1 MPRRPPIEQAKRD
14 NMIHVPGSYEAALR
28 GSCRREVM
36 NLNPTAWLEASGDA
50 ASFAAYERDTEVLA
64 DLLCDERAGEPVIAW
79 WYWLPRPPPPLQG
92 VGRAADAP
100 RQFRVIPG
108 DLVEPLTGKREAS
121 QAETTRRA
129 AAFTCTCVG

>member
-1 MPRRPPIEQAKRD
+1 MPRRPPIDKVKRD

-28 GSCRREVM
+28 ESCRREM
-36 NLNPTAWLEASGDA
+36 MNPTAWLEASGDA
-50 ASFAAYERDTEVLA
+50 ASFAAYERDTAVLA

-79 WYWLPRPPPPLQG
+79 WYWLPTPLPPQLRT

-108 DLVEPLTGKREAS
+108 DLVEPM
-121 QAETTRRA
+121 TR
-129 AAFTCTCVG
+129 